1 MRVRRLPVL
10 DSVTREGETA
20 VMIGTRVIVLSE
32 LASAALALIGDSS
45 EVEQVS
51 HALVAE
57 FGAPPG
63 VDPVEATLMVLRELS
78 GQGLVTFDD

>member
-10 DSVTREGETA
+10 DSVTRDGETA
-20 VMIGTRVIVLSE
+20 VMVGTRVVVLSE
-32 LASAALALIGDSS
+32 LASAALALIEDSV
-45 EVEQVS
+45 EVE
-51 HALVAE
+51 E

-63 VDPVEATLMVLRELS
+63 IEPVEATLMVLQELS

>member
-10 DSVTREGETA
+10 DSVTRGGETA
-20 VMIGTRVIVLSE
+20 VMVGTRVIVLSE
-32 LASAALALIGDSS
+32 LASAALVLIEGSS

-51 HALVAE
+51 QALVEE

-63 VDPVEATLMVLRELS
+63 VDAVEATLMVLQELS
-78 GQGLVTFDD
+78 GQGLVTLDD

>member
-10 DSVTREGETA
+10 DSVTRDGETA
-20 VMIGTRVIVLSE
+20 VMVGTRVVVLSE
-32 LASAALALIGDSS
+32 LASAALALIEDTV
-45 EVEQVS
+45 EVDEVS
-51 HALVAE
+51 NALVEE

-63 VDPVEATLMVLRELS
+63 IDPVEATLMVLQELS

>member
-10 DSVTREGETA
+10 DSVTRDGETA
-20 VMIGTRVIVLSE
+20 VMVGTRVVVLSE
-32 LASAALALIGDSS
+32 LASAALALIEDSV
-45 EVEQVS
+45 EVDEVS
-51 HALVAE
+51 NALVEE

-63 VDPVEATLMVLRELS
+63 IEPVEATLMVLQELS